1 MANQMISMNKI
12 RKLIKLCLEAKSLRE
27 ISKLTGMS
35 RNTIDK
41 YKEILDHHPLSFKE
55 LLKLSDKE
63 LYSIVLPPAKEERA
77 DLQVLYGLF
86 PDMEEK
92 LKRVGV
98 TKHLLWEQYKTQN
111 PLGLQYSRF
120 CEHFN
125 RYLKSQQISFVMEH
139 KAGDKLM
146 IDFAGKKL
154 HLIDPETGEII
165 RVEFFVAILA
175 CSGYTYAQACLS
187 QKSPDFLNC
196 LSNCLSFFQGV
207 PAAIVTDNLKPA
219 VNRASKYDPEIN
231 QSLADFADY
240 YDTVIL
246 PTRARKPKDK
256 ALVESA
262 VNILYTRVY
271 APLHDQIFYS
281 LQELNKAIGNLLD
294 KHNDMLFQKK
304 DYSRRQQFLKIEQQS
319 LKPLPTQSF
328 ELKKYQKAKVHPNC
342 HVFLSEDKHNYSVPY
357 QYVGKEVSISY
368 TTVVVEI
375 YYKFD
380 RIAIHDRHK
389 TAHKYTTNTSHLH
402 PNHQYYSNWSE
413 EYFINQGISV
423 GQNTSVLIRQLL
435 SQCNHPE
442 QGFKSC
448 QGVLQLTQKYGNERL
463 ENASTLCL
471 QYDFVSYR
479 KLENILARGFDKV
492 SENQIDSQN
501 QLSIFH
507 DNIRGESY
515 YK

>member
-1 MANQMISMNKI
+1 MANQIISMNKL
-12 RKLIKLCLEAKSLRE
+12 RKLLKYCLEGMSLRQ

-41 YKEILDHHPLSFKE
+41 YKDLFDQHPLSYKE
-55 LLKLSDKE
+55 LLKLTDKE
-63 LYSIVLPPAKEERA
+63 LYSIVLPPALNERA
-77 DLQVLYGLF
+77 DLQILYGLF
-86 PDMEEK
+86 PVMEEK

-98 TKHLLWEQYKTQN
+98 TKLLLWEDYKTQN
-111 PLGLQYSRF
+111 PTGLQYSRF
-120 CEHFN
+120 CEHFS
-125 RYLKSQQISFVMEH
+125 RYLKSQHISYVLDH

-154 HLIDPETGEII
+154 HIINPETGELIW
-165 RVEFFVAILA
+165 VEFFVAILP
-175 CSGYTYAQACLS
+175 CSGYTYAQACIS
-187 QKSPDFLNC
+187 QQSQDFLAC
-196 LSNCLSFFQGV
+196 LSNCLSYIGGV

-219 VNRASKYDPEIN
+219 VNRASRFDPEIN
-231 QSLADFADY
+231 QSMSDFADH

-271 APLHDQIFYS
+271 APLYDQHFYS
-281 LQELNKAIGNLLD
+281 LLELNKEIFKLVD
-294 KHNDMLFQKK
+294 RHNEIAFQKK
-304 DYSRRQQFLKIEQQS
+304 DYSRGQQFEKIERQTLKS
-319 LKPLPTQSF
+319 LPAQAF

-342 HVFLSEDKHNYSVPY
+342 HVFLSEDKHNYSVPF

-368 TTVVVEI
+368 TVQSVEI
-375 YYKFD
+375 YHKFD
-380 RIAIHDRHK
+380 RIATHERRK
-389 TAHKYTTNTSHLH
+389 AAHKYTTNTAHLH

-413 EYFINQGISV
+413 EFFLNQGISI
-423 GQNTSVLIRQLL
+423 GQNTCVVMRQLL
-435 SQCNHPE
+435 SQCKHPE

-448 QGVLQLTQKYGNERL
+448 QGVLRLAKSYGDDRL

-471 QYDFVSYR
+471 HYDFVSYR
-479 KLENILARGFDKV
+479 KLENILYRGYDKLNLN
-492 SENQIDSQN
+492 ETEHQN
-501 QLSIFH
+501 QLTIFH